1 MRRETVPKIPTDWDD
16 YRFDLEGYLI
26 LENAVEPETIKAINL
41 KTDEWESLS
50 KAGEEW
56 ADNVHLVRP
65 GQKSDHSLR
74 IHNVVEGGP
83 CFEELIDHSSWIEY
97 VKRYV
102 DNDGLHIW
110 MNFIAVV
117 QKGNYQTLHAG
128 GHDKR
133 YRTSFVYHDNDFFCG
148 NVNIAL
154 ALRDVGPGD
163 GGTLIAPGTH
173 KSNLPNPLIHNEH
186 SNQGRNKDE
195 GDKKSG
201 EDRENYV
208 VDRGEMEP
216 YLKEIHL
223 KAGDA
228 LIFTDA
234 LLHGASLRTNEGERS
249 MLFYRYS
256 SFWTKDRFGYEPSEE
271 LVARL
276 TSGRRKIIRP
286 IDPVRPPNTF
296 AV

>member
-56 ADNVHLVRP
+56 ADNVNLVRP

-110 MNFIAVV
+110 MNFI
-117 QKGNYQTLHAG
+117 
-128 GHDKR
+128 
-133 YRTSFVYHDNDFFCG
+133 
-148 NVNIAL
+148 
-154 ALRDVGPGD
+154 
-163 GGTLIAPGTH
+163 
-173 KSNLPNPLIHNEH
+173 
-186 SNQGRNKDE
+186 
-195 GDKKSG
+195 
-201 EDRENYV
+201 
-208 VDRGEMEP
+208 
-216 YLKEIHL
+216 
-223 KAGDA
+223 
-228 LIFTDA
+228 
-234 LLHGASLRTNEGERS
+234 
-249 MLFYRYS
+249 
-256 SFWTKDRFGYEPSEE
+256 
-271 LVARL
+271 
-276 TSGRRKIIRP
+276 IRP